1 MEELEMASRPDLVME
16 IVKIWHPISIEVC
29 IRMMNKWNLIVNQMA
44 GIKADLREYNEDV
57 SPFFNMKKM

>member
-1 MEELEMASRPDLVME
+1 MEELEMASGPGLVME

-44 GIKADLREYNEDV
+44 GIKADLREYNADV
-57 SPFFNMKKM
+57 FPFFNMKKM